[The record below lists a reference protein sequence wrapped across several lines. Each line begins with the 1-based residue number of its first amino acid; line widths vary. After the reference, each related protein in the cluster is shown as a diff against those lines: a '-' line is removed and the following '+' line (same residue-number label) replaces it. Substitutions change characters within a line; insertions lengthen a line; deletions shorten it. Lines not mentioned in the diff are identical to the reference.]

1 MCIDKHVSSRGVL
14 ERDSE
19 SLRSGMEE
27 GEGGRETVAQE
38 TKEAALSRPR
48 LALLY

>member
-19 SLRSGMEE
+19 SLGSGMEE